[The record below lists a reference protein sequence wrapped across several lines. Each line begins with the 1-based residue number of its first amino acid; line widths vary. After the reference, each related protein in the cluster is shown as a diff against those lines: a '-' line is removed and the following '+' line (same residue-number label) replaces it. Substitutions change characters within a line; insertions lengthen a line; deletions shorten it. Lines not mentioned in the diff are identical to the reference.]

1 MRFASCRHDGEE
13 FAAVIDDDLAIPID
27 GIAELGEHSPIE
39 LLSNP
44 PLRRDKAVPVAGVEL
59 RPVIPRPGK
68 IICVGLNYLSHVGE
82 TGRDLPVYPVLFTK
96 FSEALVGPTDPIVL
110 PPESHQVDFE
120 GELAVI
126 IGRAGRRIAVDRAL
140 DHVAGYS
147 VANDVT
153 MRDYQYK
160 THQWLQGKSW
170 ESSTPLGPWL
180 VTSDEVGDPQSLSLN
195 LSINGEQMQSSGT
208 DLMIFDVATLI
219 SHISE
224 FVTLSVGDVLL
235 SGTPG
240 GVGFRRDPQ
249 VFLRDGDVVR
259 AEIVGVGEIE
269 NRVVSEHGLPIPEAT
284 T

>member
-1 MRFASCRHDGEE
+1 
-13 FAAVIDDDLAIPID
+13 
-27 GIAELGEHSPIE
+27 
-39 LLSNP
+39 
-44 PLRRDKAVPVAGVEL
+44 
-59 RPVIPRPGK
+59 
-68 IICVGLNYLSHVGE
+68 
-82 TGRDLPVYPVLFTK
+82 VLFTK

-160 THQWLQGKSW
+160 THQWLQGKTW
-170 ESSTPLGPWL
+170 ENSTPLGPWL
-180 VTSDEVGDPQSLSLN
+180 VTSDEVGDPQSLSLS

-208 DLMIFDVATLI
+208 DLMIFDIATLI
-219 SHISE
+219 AHISE
-224 FVTLSVGDVLL
+224 FVTLNVGDVLL

-249 VFLRDGDVVR
+249 RFLRDGDVVR
-259 AEIVGVGEIE
+259 VEIGGVGEIE
-269 NRVVSEHGLPIPEAT
+269 NHVVSDHDLTIPEVMP
-284 T
+284 